1 MWEANLVRQPLGVTV
16 SCSAE
21 DVAMQVLTAAASARD
36 RETDAHAHRVVQLAE
51 VTARQLELPEKEQ
64 RLMRLAALVHDI
76 GKIGIPDAI
85 LHKPGP
91 LTHEEWAIMRRHPE
105 IGRQILEQAGGVFG
119 TLPAVVGAHH
129 ERWDGQG
136 YPLGLKGEEIPL
148 AARILSVVDSYDAM
162 TWPRPYRE
170 PFSPAQARIEI
181 QRCAGYQYDP
191 GVVQAFLAVLYQVAL

>member
-1 MWEANLVRQPLGVTV
+1 MLEANLVRQPLGVTV

-85 LHKPGP
+85 
-91 LTHEEWAIMRRHPE
+91 
-105 IGRQILEQAGGVFG
+105 
-119 TLPAVVGAHH
+119 
-129 ERWDGQG
+129 
-136 YPLGLKGEEIPL
+136 
-148 AARILSVVDSYDAM
+148 
-162 TWPRPYRE
+162 
-170 PFSPAQARIEI
+170 
-181 QRCAGYQYDP
+181 
-191 GVVQAFLAVLYQVAL
+191 